1 MGPSVTTQRL
11 ESCFS
16 PLLDTKGYHG
26 SPERQARGSKV
37 ALNCSID
44 GGQREGARDLKL
56 PCDIGRA
63 KAVLVVAVSI
73 FTFIKLFVNCVSF
86 FIFLFF

>member
-1 MGPSVTTQRL
+1 MVLSVTTQRL

-26 SPERQARGSKV
+26 SPQWQAQRSKV

-44 GGQREGARDLKL
+44 GGQREAARDLYL
-56 PCDIGRA
+56 SCDIGEA
-63 KAVLVVAVSI
+63 KVVSVAG
-73 FTFIKLFVNCVSF
+73 
-86 FIFLFF
+86 

>member
-1 MGPSVTTQRL
+1 MVLSVTTQRL

-26 SPERQARGSKV
+26 SPQRQAQRSKF

-44 GGQREGARDLKL
+44 GGQREGAQDLNL
-56 PCDIGRA
+56 SCNIG
-63 KAVLVVAVSI
+63 KVVFVAV
-73 FTFIKLFVNCVSF
+73 
-86 FIFLFF
+86 